1 MVDVHMNIVRQWFPS
16 QFEKA
21 PEEQLI
27 ENMCLVMAHYGMS
40 KKEFD
45 DLTIPEYLIMRDC
58 AFEQI
63 KQEHETM
70 NKMFAAMS
78 LKRRGR

>member
-1 MVDVHMNIVRQWFPS
+1 
-16 QFEKA
+16 
-21 PEEQLI
+21 
-27 ENMCLVMAHYGMS
+27 MAHYGMS